1 MCNAK
6 DPRMD
11 KINLNAAM
19 GASVFAFCL
28 LLFSNYI
35 GNILIPE
42 FNTDYAIKN
51 ASYDWIKWPETKN
64 EVSPKTNVHKIKNLD
79 IEKEVSKSE
88 QSIETY
94 LLSATVA
101 NGKKVA
107 RKCVACHSFNKGG
120 KNKIGPNLYE
130 IMGRERGLTSGYN
143 YSKALKK
150 MGGKWN
156 YSDMNNFLLQPR
168 KFMPGTKMSF
178 KGIKNA
184 NDRAAIILY
193 MRSYAEVPIPLPE

>member
-6 DPRMD
+6 DPKMD
-11 KINLNAAM
+11 KIDLNATM
-19 GASVFAFCL
+19 GACVFAFCL

-64 EVSPKTNVHKIKNLD
+64 EVSPKTSVNKIKNLD

-88 QSIETY
+88 QSIETF
-94 LLSATVA
+94 LLSATLA

-193 MRSYAEVPIPLPE
+193 LRSYAEVPIPLPE